1 MLSKKPQ
8 ETHRIPQSN
17 KCRNRVRMPVPGYTS
32 AHHLASPPSAINLRY
47 AGRFRKILLGDLGIE
62 NGKLRMENY

>member
-1 MLSKKPQ
+1 
-8 ETHRIPQSN
+8 
-17 KCRNRVRMPVPGYTS
+17 MPVPGYTS

>member
-1 MLSKKPQ
+1 
-8 ETHRIPQSN
+8 
-17 KCRNRVRMPVPGYTS
+17 MPVPGYTS

-62 NGKLRMENY
+62 NGELRIEIHAGRRVLNNSPFSIFHSQFLGDRG